1 MSSKKRKSKEE
12 VKVVLEEVNYSQG
25 KSKKTSQASAP
36 IPISY
41 PPVAPSPMASPPP
54 VLVSAPVAAVVPAP
68 IVSSVAPKKKK
79 HHKKKSPQ
87 PQPSQPSKPM
97 PPSDS
102 QDSCCIH
109 SIQISPYKVVSKGP
123 EFPAGGCTPEYVKFS
138 TLVDKLLPMD
148 DFRILEIVSGKTAQ
162 EIYVILYAIR
172 DKGRDLFSR
181 ASTVSVKDATA
192 DNKWKIVDQTPYP
205 IHDMLNN
212 QINLDNFID
221 FCQFVGALT
230 SVIHYNADFTSG
242 MKDLP
247 VTANT
252 YLYNIPNTH
261 GLTTLVIGR
270 VAGLFVAQQDLNQI
284 GYEYTN
290 IKMLSLR
297 TSVFMSTAAFQSLLE
312 LHMTGIIPVE
322 NDVNSPNYAY
332 PQQGSGSYAYPQQG
346 SGSYA
351 YPQQGSGSY
360 AYPQQGSGYNPQF
373 TPVSSPYVG
382 AFPPYLQILD
392 LDCLPVYGLSNIL
405 LYGAAYGQ
413 TSMLIYLQRI
423 DIGVSASKNQALESD
438 MILSGIVQQYQLGLS
453 NGYTVTPTTVDVYP
467 SRKGGITTKT
477 VTNPYACT

>member
-332 PQQGSGSYAYPQQG
+332 PQQGSG
-346 SGSYA
+346 
-351 YPQQGSGSY
+351 
-360 AYPQQGSGYNPQF
+360 YNPQF

>member
-36 IPISY
+36 IAS
-41 PPVAPSPMASPPP
+41 PPVATPPPVVAPSLMASPPP
-54 VLVSAPVAAVVPAP
+54 VLVSAPASAVVPAP
-68 IVSSVAPKKKK
+68 ISSIPKKKK

-87 PQPSQPSKPM
+87 PQPSQPSQS
-97 PPSDS
+97 PPPP
-102 QDSCCIH
+102 DSCCIH
-109 SIQISPYKVVSKGP
+109 SLQISPCKAVTKGP
-123 EFPAGGCTPEYVKFS
+123 ESPAGGCTPEYVKFS

-162 EIYVILYAIR
+162 EIYVILYALR
-172 DKGRDLFSR
+172 DNGRDLFSR

-212 QINLDNFID
+212 QINLDNFTD

-230 SVIHYNADFTSG
+230 SVIHYNVDFTSG

-322 NDVNSPNYAY
+322 NDLSSPNYAY
-332 PQQGSGSYAYPQQG
+332 PQQV
-346 SGSYA
+346 
-351 YPQQGSGSY
+351 SGSY

-477 VTNPYACT
+477 VANPYACT